1 MQLELSAEQVSALMS
16 RMPAEAIGL
25 DSGFSYADGHLTVPE
40 NWQAEA
46 QAIMAEPGWEA
57 SATRDALLRYAAD
70 RRWRLETGG
79 IEVAGVTVATDRGS
93 QAMVAGAHAYLTQA
107 REATIRFKAL
117 TGFVTLDAEAV
128 TAVALAVGAHVQA
141 CFAIEADVLEA
152 IEAGTIT
159 TTAAIDAAFA

>member
-1 MQLELSAEQVSALMS
+1 MSKFAFISAGIVHEIFDAD
-16 RMPAEAIGL
+16 PGWPEDL
-25 DSGFSYADGHLTVPE
+25 DVRAVAGDV
-40 NWQAEA
+40 
-46 QAIMAEPGWEA
+46 EPGWVLQE
-57 SATRDALLRYAAD
+57 SGALAPPAAPAVDLTAYAAD
-70 RRWRLETGG
+70 ARWRKETGG

-93 QAMVAGAHAYLTQA
+93 QAMVAGAHAYVTQA
-107 REATIRFKAL
+107 PEATIRFKAL
-117 TGFVTLDAEAV
+117 TGFATLDAEAV